1 MKHMTRLFP
10 SPKPRL
16 PRARTKHK
24 GKFETQV
31 NRNRDIKC
39 FKCLGLGHI
48 ASQCPN
54 NRVMIMKDNGELET
68 ANENDSDD
76 MPLLEDVSGDDG
88 KAYAEEG

>member
-1 MKHMTRLFP
+1 MDHMTRLFP

-54 NRVMIMKDNGELET
+54 KYRTKMRLFKYKIELKT
-68 ANENDSDD
+68 
-76 MPLLEDVSGDDG
+76 
-88 KAYAEEG
+88 